1 MPLLRRSYSSQ
12 CTKIHAALYSGFV
25 ISYEAIL
32 TLQLPAKSLKRGAW
46 DLPTNASGEFITF
59 SWGRHSPTS
68 VHVARILLW
77 QAHHTSPYSL
87 KLSDCLLS
95 IKMRLSCHSCNWN
108 KKLATAN
115 IKQPK
120 LARIITATFCYMRLK
135 MLQHWNL
142 GRVTANQNSSR
153 HLRVMKKLSCD

>member
-12 CTKIHAALYSGFV
+12 GIKTHAALYSGFV

-46 DLPTNASGEFITF
+46 DHETCQANLLPSLRAHILL
-59 SWGRHSPTS
+59 H
-68 VHVARILLW
+68 VHVARIYLW
-77 QAHHTSPYSL
+77 QAHHTSPSSL
-87 KLSDCLLS
+87 ELSDCLLT

-108 KKLATAN
+108 KKLATPN

-120 LARIITATFCYMRLK
+120 LARVITATFRYTRLK

-142 GRVTANQNSSR
+142 GRVTANKN
-153 HLRVMKKLSCD
+153 